1 LLAYKVVNCDQNKL
15 PLLLKLTIG
24 RNPSDSSDRI
34 EVNPKASPFD
44 FFSHQIRTMSLSN
57 TVFRKPILE
66 VVGPRSPVR
75 EGATVVRA
83 RLRSKP
89 SLPSRIAVI
98 GNYLP
103 RQCGIATFTTDL
115 CSAIAD
121 EYGSARLLALP
132 VNDMQEGYDYPARVR
147 WSLAQD
153 DLTSYQEAAE
163 FLNFHNIDMVCLQHE
178 YGIFGGPAG
187 SHILHLL
194 RRLKM
199 PVVTTL
205 HTVLREPDPN
215 QLAVMEEIAELSDR
229 LIVMSQLSS
238 QFLQEIFKVPGSKI
252 DMVPHGVPDLPFLD
266 PNFYKDRFGVEGKA
280 VLLTFGLLSP
290 NKGIENVI
298 QALPQ
303 ILSRHKNVVYIVAGA
318 THPHILRREGDKYRA
333 SLQALAKEVGVE
345 SQVAFHNRFV
355 SPEEMLEY
363 IGAADIYI
371 TPYRHEAQVVSGTLA
386 YALGA
391 GKAIISTPY
400 WHAIE
405 LLDAGRGALVPFQNP
420 DAIAQKTVELLDTP
434 ATRHAMRK
442 RAYTFAR
449 GMIWKSVAQ
458 GYMESFSRVRSDR
471 MESPRVQFSARV
483 THKTLDQ
490 LPTLNLSHLNR
501 LTDDTGMLQHAIFT
515 VANRAEG
522 YTSDDNARA
531 LILTVGLEQLDKAEF
546 GAISTSD
553 REALAPNSSFR
564 YLSFL
569 EHAFNP
575 AEGRFRNFLGYDRR
589 WNEAKGSEDSHGRS
603 VWALGTVLGRSRDIG
618 LRNAAGRLFEFSL
631 PAVIDFHSPR
641 ACAYTLLGIHEYL
654 SAYPG
659 DRDAQKVRSVLAGRL
674 LDLYESIRHPD
685 WKWFENVL
693 AYGNA
698 RLPQAMLLVGAV
710 CSDDRML
717 TAGLEAL
724 EWLTETQRCE
734 TNGHFVPIGSQGF
747 YREGHEKARFDQQ
760 PIEACGAVSAC
771 LQAYRITGE
780 SRWHNEAWSAF
791 NWFLGDNDLQVP
803 LYDSVTGG
811 CRDGLHPERANEN
824 QGAESTLS
832 FLMALL
838 EMRSLQKS
846 ELTKNPL

>member
-1 LLAYKVVNCDQNKL
+1 
-15 PLLLKLTIG
+15 
-24 RNPSDSSDRI
+24 
-34 EVNPKASPFD
+34 
-44 FFSHQIRTMSLSN
+44 MSLPN
-57 TVFRKPILE
+57 TVLPKVLLE
-66 VVGPRSPVR
+66 VVGPRPMDRDRVGTTALR
-75 EGATVVRA
+75 T
-83 RLRSKP
+83 RLQSKP

-103 RQCGIATFTTDL
+103 RHCGIATFTTDL
-115 CSAIAD
+115 CSAISA
-121 EYGSARLLALP
+121 EYGTARLLALP
-132 VNDMQEGYDYPARVR
+132 VNDTEEGYDYPARVR

-153 DLTSYQEAAE
+153 DVRSYQEAAE
-163 FLNFHNIDMVCLQHE
+163 FLNFNNIDMVCLQHE

-194 RRLKM
+194 RGLKM

-303 ILSRHKNVVYIVAGA
+303 ILSKHKNVVYLVAGA
-318 THPHILRREGDKYRA
+318 THPHILRREGDQYRA
-333 SLQALAKEVGVE
+333 SLQALAKESGVE
-345 SQVAFHNRFV
+345 SQVLFHNRFV
-355 SPEEMLEY
+355 SPEEMVEF

-405 LLDAGRGALVPFQNP
+405 LLDDRRGALVPFQNP
-420 DAIAQKTVELLDTP
+420 DAIAQKTIELLDTP
-434 ATRHAMRK
+434 AIRHAMRK
-442 RAYTFAR
+442 RAYLFAR
-449 GMIWKSVAQ
+449 EMVWKRVAQ
-458 GYMESFSRVRSDR
+458 GYMESFARVRGDR
-471 MESPRVQFSARV
+471 MESPRVQFSAQM
-483 THKTLDQ
+483 TNKSLDQ
-490 LPTLNLSHLNR
+490 LPRLKLDHVTR
-501 LTDDTGMLQHAIFT
+501 LTDDTGMLQHSIFT
-515 VANRAEG
+515 IPNRTEG
-522 YTSDDNARA
+522 YTTDDNARA
-531 LILTVGLEQLDKAEF
+531 LILAVVLEQLG
-546 GAISTSD
+546 GARGGTAD
-553 REALAPNSSFR
+553 LSSVSLSSAKSPGL

-575 AEGRFRNFLGYDRR
+575 AKGRFKNFLRYDRR
-589 WNEAKGSEDSHGRS
+589 WNEAVGSEDCHGRAL
-603 VWALGTVLGRSRDIG
+603 WALGTILGRSQDQG
-618 LRNAAGRLFEFSL
+618 LRGAAGRLFEFSL
-631 PAVIDFHSPR
+631 PVALEFSSPR
-641 ACAYTLLGIHEYL
+641 AWAYTLLGIQEYL
-654 SAYPG
+654 TSYPG
-659 DRDAQKVRSVLAGRL
+659 DRDAQKMRSALSRRL
-674 LDLYESIRHPD
+674 LEMYESIRRPD

-698 RLPQAMLLVGAV
+698 RLSQSLLLAGSAS
-710 CSDDRML
+710 SDDRMVS
-717 TAGLEAL
+717 AGLESL
-724 EWLTETQRCE
+724 DWLMEVQRCE

-747 YREGHEKARFDQQ
+747 YRQDGEKARFDQQ
-760 PIEACGAVSAC
+760 PLEAAGAVSAC
-771 LQAYRITGE
+771 LQAFRVTGD
-780 SRWHNEAWSAF
+780 SRWRGEAWSAF
-791 NWFLGDNDLQVP
+791 NWFLGDNDLQLP

-811 CRDGLHPERANEN
+811 CRDGLHPDRANEN

-838 EMRSLQKS
+838 EMRSLQEAEQMEIPS
-846 ELTKNPL
+846 